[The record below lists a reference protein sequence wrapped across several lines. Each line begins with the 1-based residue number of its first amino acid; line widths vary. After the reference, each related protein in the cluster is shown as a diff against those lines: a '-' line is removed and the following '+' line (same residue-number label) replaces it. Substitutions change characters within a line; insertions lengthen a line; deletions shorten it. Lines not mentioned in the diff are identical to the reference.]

1 MKTSD
6 QPVVFVIDDDAAIR
20 DSLALL
26 MKSVQQP
33 TQLYSSADEFLQ
45 GWNPDMTGCLVL
57 DVRMPG
63 MSGLE
68 LQKELIRRRIS
79 LPVIFITGHGDI
91 QMAVEALKLGGFD
104 FLEKPF
110 RDEELLEKIKSALA
124 QEKEDR
130 ELEHQKES
138 IRKRVLSLTAR
149 ELEIAQLLAQGN
161 SNKTVAMDLG
171 ISQRTVEL
179 HRAHVME
186 KMQVRSL
193 AQLVRQ
199 FVIIGQV

>member
-1 MKTSD
+1 MASD
-6 QPVVFVIDDDAAIR
+6 ASMVFVVDDDPAIR
-20 DSLALL
+20 DSLSLL
-26 MKSVQQP
+26 MKSVKQP
-33 TQLYSSADEFLQ
+33 AQFFASADEFLGHWQ
-45 GWNPDMTGCLVL
+45 DGMTGCLVL

-79 LPVIFITGHGDI
+79 LPVIFITGHGDV
-91 QMAVEALKLGGFD
+91 QMAVEALQSGGFD

-110 RDEELLEKIKSALA
+110 RDEDLLQKIKKALA
-124 QEKEDR
+124 QEKADR
-130 ELEHQKES
+130 DLESQKEE
-138 IRKRVLSLTAR
+138 IRQRVLTLTPR
-149 ELEIAQLLAQGN
+149 EMEIAQRLAKGHA
-161 SNKTVAMDLG
+161 NKAVAIELG

-179 HRAHVME
+179 HRSRVME

-199 FVIIGQV
+199 FVIVDLV